1 MNSAD
6 EIDEPRTEDD
16 TIEETDRIL
25 TTATVQ
31 LHHTE
36 VSFSKDV

>member
-36 VSFSKDV
+36 VSCSKDV